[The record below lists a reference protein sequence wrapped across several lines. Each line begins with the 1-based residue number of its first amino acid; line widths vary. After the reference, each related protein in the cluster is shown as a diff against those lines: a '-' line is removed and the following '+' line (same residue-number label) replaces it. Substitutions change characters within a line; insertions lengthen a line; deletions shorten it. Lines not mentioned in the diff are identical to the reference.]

1 MTENMRFARK
11 QAIGDGN
18 CFFHALAELITGPKS
33 IKKGEFTPYD
43 SRRALELREKLAQLF
58 TLEQYVNLDNC
69 ITATIN
75 LLSRPQFEKI
85 YTNNINSPITTLINN
100 DSQFSEE
107 VKSSMRQCIL
117 QDYEMYKSLL
127 GSNGAW
133 AEEWMI
139 SFAATALRLNILIYT
154 SDKVWISARTL
165 QQECPVVFIFNWKD
179 AHYDPLFLET
189 IIDNDL
195 FLNTIT
201 PWKDAKAIIKMVK

>member
-1 MTENMRFARK
+1 
-11 QAIGDGN
+11 
-18 CFFHALAELITGPKS
+18 
-33 IKKGEFTPYD
+33 
-43 SRRALELREKLAQLF
+43 
-58 TLEQYVNLDNC
+58 
-69 ITATIN
+69 
-75 LLSRPQFEKI
+75 
-85 YTNNINSPITTLINN
+85 
-100 DSQFSEE
+100 
-107 VKSSMRQCIL
+107 MRQCIL